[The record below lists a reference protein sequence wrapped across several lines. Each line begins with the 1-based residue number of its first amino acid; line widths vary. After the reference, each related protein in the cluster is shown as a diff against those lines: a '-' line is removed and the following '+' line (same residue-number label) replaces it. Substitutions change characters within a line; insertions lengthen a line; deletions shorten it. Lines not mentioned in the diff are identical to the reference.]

1 MERLGLKGE
10 VKPEDFVA
18 LAKNQ
23 VPGKPNEPLAPG
35 RVVSEMRFI
44 TILWAVALLRCP
56 LSERHQPLGR
66 GKIQAQEAE
75 SENPPV
81 TV

>member
-1 MERLGLKGE
+1 MPARLPSVPDQLYLGAERLGLKGE

-56 LSERHQPLGR
+56 LSDLLFEVAG
-66 GKIQAQEAE
+66 
-75 SENPPV
+75 
-81 TV
+81 